1 MIMNANI
8 QYSDLSGRI
17 KKEVD
22 SFFNEN
28 VKSDNTMSRE
38 EAFSVWFETRF
49 DTWLQENFLVAEK
62 TKRKHLRFDIEIPVK
77 VVERIIDEGE
87 PEAESLDYVGTV
99 LNLSRGGFYFQSAEM
114 FSVSSIIKVILDL
127 SIINAALGNLEA
139 LAMVVRRDLMDN
151 RKYGIGVMFSSI
163 YGGEEKNLDVL
174 ILKNVAYHISAG

>member
-1 MIMNANI
+1 MNANI

-28 VKSDNTMSRE
+28 AKSNNTMSRE
-38 EAFSVWFETRF
+38 EAFSLWFETRF
-49 DTWLQENFLVAEK
+49 DEWLQENFLDAEK